1 MKIERREYEERAVS
15 ALRSLLPEHRRV
27 IAVGPTGSGKTV
39 VAAKLLKAESR
50 WRRVLFLAH
59 TYELVDQA
67 HSRLADL
74 GITAGVFMAGDEQRH
89 GDARVL
95 PSARV
100 QVASVQTATARGLE
114 FEPDLIVFDE
124 AHRTMAASY
133 LAIADAHPGADVL
146 GLTATPQRI
155 DGKGLADFYRH
166 LYVIAQPSELYRLGY
181 LAKPT
186 VYSAS
191 DDVLRRVRADLK
203 GVSRSGGDYTGDGA
217 ARAVDKRPLIGHL
230 VSEAKRLAPGVPKVV
245 FCCNVAH
252 SQRVAREFNRAG
264 VKAVHIDGE
273 TPAAVRDQAI
283 ADLRDGRIEA
293 ICNVNVLT
301 EGWDLP
307 VLGAVII
314 ARPTK
319 SLTRLLQMCGRVQRP
334 RKGKRPVILDHG
346 ASVIDLGCIPGQD
359 IPWSLEETRAV
370 RDGTPIVIVCA
381 DCLACI
387 PGGCVT
393 CPHCGAE
400 QPKTKAQEKAELD
413 AKLVEIRAD
422 RFAKVLAIAEAH
434 ARKVGAPDGW
444 AEKLARAVT

>member
-1 MKIERREYEERAVS
+1 MTDRRKYQEEAVRHLIT
-15 ALRSLLPEHRRV
+15 ALPRHRRV
-27 IAVGPTGSGKTV
+27 IAVAPTGAGKTV
-39 VAAKLLKAESR
+39 VAAMLLKAEPR

-67 HSRLADL
+67 RARLADL
-74 GITAGVFMAGDEQRH
+74 GIAAGVIMAGDEVRH
-89 GDARVL
+89 GDAHTL

-100 QVASVQTATARGLE
+100 QVASVQTATVRGVE

-133 LAIADAHPGADVL
+133 LAIAEAHPSAEVL
-146 GLTATPQRI
+146 GLTATPRRI
-155 DGKGLADFYRH
+155 DGKGLADFYHH
-166 LYVIAQPSELYRLGY
+166 LHVIAQPSELYRLGY

-186 VYSAS
+186 VYSAP
-191 DDVLRRVRADLK
+191 DHVMRLVRAGLK
-203 GVSRSGGDYTGDGA
+203 GAARSAGDYTGEGA
-217 ARAVDKRPLIGHL
+217 ARAVDKRPLIGNL
-230 VSEAKRLAPGVPKVV
+230 VSEAKRLAPKVPKVV
-245 FCCNVAH
+245 FCCTVAH
-252 SQRVAREFNRAG
+252 SQRVARAFCRAG

-273 TPAAVRDQAI
+273 TPAAIRDQAI

-319 SLTRLLQMCGRVQRP
+319 SLTRLLQMAGRVQRP
-334 RKGKRPVILDHG
+334 REGKRPVILDHG
-346 ASVIDLGCIPGQD
+346 ASVLALRCIPGQD
-359 IPWSLEETRAV
+359 IDWQLDPSKGDGG
-370 RDGTPIVIVCA
+370 DGTPVVIVCG

-387 PGGCVT
+387 PGGCGT

-400 QPKTKAQEKAELD
+400 QPKSKEQEKAELE
-413 AKLVEIRAD
+413 AKLVEVKAE
-422 RFAKVLAIAEAH
+422 RFAKVLSIAEDY

-444 AEKLARAVT
+444 AEKLAKAVT